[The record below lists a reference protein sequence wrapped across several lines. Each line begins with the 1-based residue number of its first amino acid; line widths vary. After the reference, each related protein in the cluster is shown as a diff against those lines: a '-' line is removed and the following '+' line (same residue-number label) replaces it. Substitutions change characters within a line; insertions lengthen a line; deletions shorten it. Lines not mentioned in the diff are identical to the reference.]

1 MQTIPLSRTKQLIIE
16 LLNAST
22 HGIAT
27 ILSIVGLIALI
38 MKGIHLNSV
47 TAIVAYS
54 IYGTSL
60 ILLFLNSTLYH
71 SFSLSKYKALFQKID
86 HSSIYLLIAGS
97 YTPYLMLSIG
107 GIIGYSMLVAIWV
120 LAIAGIIFEIATIGR
135 WPKLST
141 YLYLGLGWISLL
153 IIYPLFQSIE
163 LTGLL
168 LLILGGITY
177 SIGTLFYRMKHNN
190 WMHIIWHL
198 FVIGGAAF
206 MFWSILQYVS

>member
-1 MQTIPLSRTKQLIIE
+1 MQTAPLSRTKQIIIE

-27 ILSIVGLIALI
+27 ILSIIGLIVLI
-38 MKGIHLNSV
+38 FKGIQLESPI
-47 TAIVAYS
+47 AIIAYS
-54 IYGTSL
+54 VYGISL

-71 SFSLSKYKALFQKID
+71 SFSLSKYKPIFQKID
-86 HSSIYLLIAGS
+86 HSSIYLLIAGT
-97 YTPYLMLSIG
+97 YTPYLMLAIG
-107 GIIGYSMLVAIWV
+107 GLVGYGMLVTIWL

-141 YLYLGLGWISLL
+141 YLYLGLGWVSLL
-153 IIYPLFQSIE
+153 IIYPLFKSIE
-163 LTGLL
+163 LTGLML
-168 LLILGGITY
+168 LVLGGVTY
-177 SIGTLFYRMKHNN
+177 SIGTIFYRMKHNK

-206 MFWSILQYVS
+206 MFWSIFQYVG